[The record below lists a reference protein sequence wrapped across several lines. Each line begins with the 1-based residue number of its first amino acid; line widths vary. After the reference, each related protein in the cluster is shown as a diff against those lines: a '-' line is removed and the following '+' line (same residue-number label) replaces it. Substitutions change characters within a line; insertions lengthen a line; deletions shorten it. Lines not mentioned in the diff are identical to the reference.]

1 MMICFINEKTA
12 YEMRISDWSSDVC
25 SSDLDAAEVEAQ
37 GREPAGDEGLV
48 QRVDDLVV
56 HRAAM
61 LRMRVQ
67 HERDRGVAF
76 LRMQVAAFDASL
88 GTVDDD
94 LGHRILMTDRGAVAG
109 HSASR
114 ADLSIP
120 MKNRLPRDQV
130 K

>member
-1 MMICFINEKTA
+1 
-12 YEMRISDWSSDVC
+12 
-25 SSDLDAAEVEAQ
+25 
-37 GREPAGDEGLV
+37 
-48 QRVDDLVV
+48 
-56 HRAAM
+56 M

-109 HSASR
+109 NSASR
-114 ADLSIP
+114 ADFSIP
-120 MKNRLPRDQV
+120 MKHRLPRDQV
-130 K
+130 KCCRLGGSTEERRVGKEGVGTVRTRWLREQLKIKQNRKVRKFNI